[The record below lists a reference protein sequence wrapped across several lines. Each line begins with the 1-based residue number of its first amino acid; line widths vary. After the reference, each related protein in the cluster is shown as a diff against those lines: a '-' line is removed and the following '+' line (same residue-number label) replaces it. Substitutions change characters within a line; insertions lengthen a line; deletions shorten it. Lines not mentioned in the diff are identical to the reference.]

1 MGRLTSKDKSWL
13 KANQIALFFYETETS
28 SVIEGRL
35 KFNRKGYV
43 ESLKKE
49 IARDDAYLIRI
60 EIPEND
66 TVPRVYETGGRLE
79 KAFNKHRAK
88 LKSELD
94 LHMYKINSEVCL
106 CAPQQLE
113 IGYQEDKSVQHLM
126 EMFVIPFFYSQS
138 YFEEYGEWP
147 WDHLP
152 HDAPGIIEWYLNN
165 HELPGAARETIKALQ
180 KFKSNNMIA
189 LLNRGQRRD
198 SFNPNNKCLCG
209 SSKSFLA
216 CDPRHR
222 ALLKLALEIRLGP
235 HRRNRAGRTT
245 Q

>member
-1 MGRLTSKDKSWL
+1 MGRLTPRDKSWL
-13 KANQIALFFYETETS
+13 KANQKALYTYEAETD

-49 IARDDAYLIRI
+49 IIRDDDYLVRI
-60 EIPEND
+60 EIPKDN

-79 KAFNKHRAK
+79 KALNKHQAK
-88 LKSELD
+88 LRSELD
-94 LHMYKINSEVCL
+94 LHMYKIKSEVCL

-113 IGYQEDKSVQHLM
+113 ISYQDDRSVKHLI
-126 EMFVIPFFYSQS
+126 ETFVIPFFYSQS

-152 HDAPGIIEWYLNN
+152 HDATGIIEWYLNN

-180 KFKSNNMIA
+180 KFKTNNMLA

-198 SFNPNNKCLCG
+198 SYNPNNKCLCG
-209 SSKSFLA
+209 SSKSFLV
-216 CDPRHR
+216 CEPRHR
-222 ALLKLALEIRLGP
+222 ALLKLAFEIRRG
-235 HRRNRAGRTT
+235 
-245 Q
+245 